1 MSSSLSYAMKTNH
14 FLIWLWCVTK
24 SGFYMTTGNNQLSDG
39 PRRNYQGSHK
49 KLQSTSQSQTQTKTK
64 SWPLFAGLL
73 QVWLTTAFWI
83 LAKSVH
89 LRGMQIHET
98 HQKPLPK
105 ASICQKKG
113 PNFSAQQH
121 PTSQSTSN
129 TSKVEQIRLQN
140 FASSAI
146 FTWPLIN
153 WRHFFKQL
161 NKFLKDKCFHNQ
173 QEGENAFQ
181 EFVKSQSIDF
191 YVTRINK
198 HFSLKKM
205 CWLQ

>member
-1 MSSSLSYAMKTNH
+1 MCNKKRILYDNWQQSAQ
-14 FLIWLWCVTK
+14 WWTK
-24 SGFYMTTGNNQLSDG
+24 
-39 PRRNYQGSHK
+39 K
-49 KLQSTSQSQTQTKTK
+49 KLPGKPQETPKHFPKPNSDQNKVMATVCWSATGMTHYSFLNPGQISTSERYA
-64 SWPLFAGLL
+64 P
-73 QVWLTTAFWI
+73 
-83 LAKSVH
+83 
-89 LRGMQIHET
+89 QIHET

-113 PNFSAQQH
+113 PNFSVQQH